1 MAAQLKTLPPAEIG
15 ISSGCSWAIGLGSH
29 KYFKLYLQWPVLLL
43 ILFFHIS
50 GGLLTPIPTPTNVS
64 PTATQDP
71 TAKPPVAKIP
81 TPLPLPLVTTGT
93 ITPDSSPL
101 GVLSPAA
108 TTAAVS
114 MAMNGAKR
122 ALSASQAPTDGNE
135 EPDIKRQKLLQ
146 QGATWHG
153 TQQDNAEQ
161 EKL

>member
-1 MAAQLKTLPPAEIG
+1 M
-15 ISSGCSWAIGLGSH
+15 S
-29 KYFKLYLQWPVLLL
+29 VN
-43 ILFFHIS
+43 IS

-64 PTATQDP
+64 PTATQDSSG
-71 TAKPPVAKIP
+71 KPAVSKIP

-122 ALSASQAPTDGNE
+122 ALSASQAPTDNNE
-135 EPDIKRQKLLQ
+135 EPDIKRQKLVQ

-153 TQQDNAEQ
+153 TQQDTAGQ

>member
-1 MAAQLKTLPPAEIG
+1 M
-15 ISSGCSWAIGLGSH
+15 
-29 KYFKLYLQWPVLLL
+29 
-43 ILFFHIS
+43 LFFNTSVNIS

-64 PTATQDP
+64 PTATQDSSG
-71 TAKPPVAKIP
+71 KPAVSKIP

-93 ITPDSSPL
+93 ITPDSLPL

-122 ALSASQAPTDGNE
+122 ALSASQAPTDNNE
-135 EPDIKRQKLLQ
+135 EPDIKRQKLVQ

-153 TQQDNAEQ
+153 TQQDTAGQ

>member
-1 MAAQLKTLPPAEIG
+1 M
-15 ISSGCSWAIGLGSH
+15 
-29 KYFKLYLQWPVLLL
+29 
-43 ILFFHIS
+43 
-50 GGLLTPIPTPTNVS
+50 LTPIPTPTNVS
-64 PTATQDP
+64 PTATQDSS
-71 TAKPPVAKIP
+71 AKPPVAKIP

-114 MAMNGAKR
+114 IAMNGAKR
-122 ALSASQAPTDGNE
+122 ALSASQAPTDSNE
-135 EPDIKRQKLLQ
+135 EPDIKRQKLVR

-153 TQQDNAEQ
+153 TQQDTAEQ